1 MSMGEGQERRQMVR
15 VSDRILFSCSKV
27 APENY
32 EVLASDFAKGISLYD
47 QEELRDV
54 RLYIGAQSALARLR
68 NRDEDLAEFLQ
79 HMDNKLN
86 LVLREIKK
94 GQTPLDR
101 LMPLMV
107 SLSSGGIAIPTAQP
121 IQKDEPLELHMVLLP
136 NHVYIYCLGTV
147 VNCQKSGEGAMPYR
161 ASIRFTLLAEEDHE
175 ALIQHMFKL
184 QSLALRK
191 RRLQS

>member
-27 APENY
+27 APEKY
-32 EVLASDFAKGISLYD
+32 EVLASDFARGISLYD